1 MSPTIVGLVFD
12 FFQNV
17 SILSDMTTLDSA
29 MSENLEPA
37 VIPVIQETLK
47 TLSQRMGKI
56 AQAVALITTVVR
68 DPYQLSN
75 HLMRYATQTLDDTYQ
90 LEYAPEMV
98 TVTDVTRIST
108 GLRHIIDS
116 SELCHTAGL
125 MSDMNY
131 HILLTELRQVQ
142 QFVHEKL
149 SAYCIGQVT
158 YPLRVPEIEN
168 RATST
173 VQPTLEHLFGSEQST
188 EKKPTS
194 SESII
199 TKTPSETPII
209 TTQPERIYRDIQ
221 PVLNIPKPFV
231 KPIQKPQE
239 DIRIPSMIP
248 TKPFSGEDKKE
259 RRDAIMKTIRSK
271 GQVTIK
277 DISENIR
284 GCSEKTIQRDLQELI
299 QHGVLIRE
307 GEKRWA
313 VYKLAM
319 KNV

>member
-1 MSPTIVGLVFD
+1 
-12 FFQNV
+12 
-17 SILSDMTTLDSA
+17 
-29 MSENLEPA
+29 MSEIQEPA

-56 AQAVALITTVVR
+56 AQAVALITTIVR

-108 GLRHIIDS
+108 GLRHVIDS
-116 SELCHTAGL
+116 CELCHTAGL

-131 HILLTELRQVQ
+131 NILLNELRQVQ

-158 YPLRVPEIEN
+158 YPLRVPEIES
-168 RATST
+168 RITS
-173 VQPTLEHLFGSEQST
+173 VSQPTLEHLFGSEQST
-188 EKKPTS
+188 EKKPTPF
-194 SESII
+194 ESTI
-199 TKTPSETPII
+199 TKIESETPII
-209 TTQPERIYRDIQ
+209 TIQPERMYRDIQ
-221 PVLNIPKPFV
+221 PVLNIQKPFV
-231 KPIQKPQE
+231 KSIQKSQE
-239 DIRIPSMIP
+239 DKDIRIPSMVP
-248 TKPFSGEDKKE
+248 TKSFSGEDKKE

>member
-1 MSPTIVGLVFD
+1 MFVLD
-12 FFQNV
+12 FFQII
-17 SILSDMTTLDSA
+17 SILCDMTILDSA
-29 MSENLEPA
+29 MASNPQPA
-37 VIPVIQETLK
+37 VIPVVQETLK

-68 DPYQLSN
+68 DPYQLMN
-75 HLMRYATQTLDDTYQ
+75 QLLRYTTQTVSDSYQ
-90 LEYAPEMV
+90 LEYAPETV
-98 TVTDVTRIST
+98 TVQDVHRISI
-108 GLRHIIDS
+108 GLRHIIDAC
-116 SELCHTAGL
+116 ELCHTAGL
-125 MSDMNY
+125 LSDMNFQII
-131 HILLTELRQVQ
+131 HHELRQVE

-149 SAYCIGQVT
+149 ETYCIGQVT
-158 YPLRVPEIEN
+158 YPLRVPEIQSGSMT
-168 RATST
+168 TSQPTLDQFFSSEGVVEKKSVAEYVPVQKNESETKSTT
-173 VQPTLEHLFGSEQST
+173 VQPVSVP
-188 EKKPTS
+188 EKIYKDIHVVLPTS
-194 SESII
+194 KLI
-199 TKTPSETPII
+199 TK
-209 TTQPERIYRDIQ
+209 
-221 PVLNIPKPFV
+221 PV
-231 KPIQKPQE
+231 QKSHE
-239 DIRIPSMIP
+239 DFRIPSPVIS
-248 TKPFSGEDKKE
+248 KPISGEDKKE